1 MASLSTPERDSIAID
16 SVEEA
21 SLESFPA
28 SDPPA
33 WTGATVTRHSN
44 GRDHASRSG
53 AGDRAGSQYP
63 EATAKRPTHRR
74 HTMAR
79 NALSTFGSDGGWERG
94 WGMNP
99 FVLLHR
105 EMNRLFDEVARG
117 GPAAQAPTAGEALI
131 PQINASET
139 DKELRVTAELPGVS
153 ENDIDVTVDDDLLT
167 IRAEKK
173 VERKDEKENY
183 HFVERSYG
191 VFQRS
196 LRLPFSV
203 EPEHVQARFE
213 NGVLTVTLP
222 KPQGEQHSRK
232 ITVQKG
238 GNGRPDQQA
247 QAAQDAGANTSA
259 RRS

>member
-1 MASLSTPERDSIAID
+1 
-16 SVEEA
+16 
-21 SLESFPA
+21 
-28 SDPPA
+28 
-33 WTGATVTRHSN
+33 
-44 GRDHASRSG
+44 
-53 AGDRAGSQYP
+53 
-63 EATAKRPTHRR
+63 
-74 HTMAR
+74 MAR
-79 NALSTFGSDGGWERG
+79 NALSTFGSDGGW
-94 WGMNP
+94 GMSP

-117 GPAAQAPTAGEALI
+117 GPAAQAPAAGEALI

-139 DKELRVTAELPGVS
+139 DKELRITAELPGVS

-203 EPEHVQARFE
+203 EPEQVQARFE

-222 KPQGEQHSRK
+222 KLQGEQHARK
-232 ITVQKG
+232 IAVQKG
-238 GNGRPDQQA
+238 GNGQPDQQA